1 MHLSPEDAT
10 LFYQLMFTL
19 QFYVN
24 QQLALQPAVPT
35 LAAYRELDQQAKL
48 VVRDA
53 LYEHPALIDQF
64 VAENPARLTSAAL
77 VIVAHWKNF
86 VAGDFYVERYLP
98 DTSIWI
104 ACEPPATVYR
114 VQGISQSIEAMI
126 DRLDLPLR
134 VNSVLLPFKGQII
147 YDGLLS
153 TYKGL
158 FGGGVKAALRAEYIA
173 AKQNG
178 RIVNQLETA

>member
-10 LFYQLMFTL
+10 LFYQLMFAL
-19 QFYVN
+19 QFHVN
-24 QQLALQPAVPT
+24 QQLALQPTVTT

-64 VAENPARLTSAAL
+64 IAENPVRLTPAELA
-77 VIVAHWKNF
+77 IIAQWKNF

-98 DTSIWI
+98 DASIWI

-114 VQGISQSIEAMI
+114 VQGITQSIETMI

-134 VNSVLLPFKGQII
+134 VSSVLLPFKGQII

-153 TYKGL
+153 TYKVL
-158 FGGGVKAALRAEYIA
+158 FGGGVKSSLRAEYIA
-173 AKQNG
+173 AKQSG
-178 RIVNQLETA
+178 RIVDQLETA